1 MDNFYDRLI
10 YSCIYSCRKFLK
22 QIEKEKSLLS
32 SSKSKS
38 KLLNGGVNDV
48 R

>member
-10 YSCIYSCRKFLK
+10 YACIYSCRKFLE
-22 QIEKEKSLLS
+22 QIENEKALLS
-32 SSKSKS
+32 SSKP
-38 KLLNGGVNDV
+38 KLLNGGLNYV

>member
-1 MDNFYDRLI
+1 MFDFYDRLI
-10 YSCIYSCRKFLK
+10 YACIYSCRKFLK

-32 SSKSKS
+32 SNKP

>member
-10 YSCIYSCRKFLK
+10 YACIYSCRKFLK

-32 SSKSKS
+32 SSNPKF
-38 KLLNGGVNDV
+38 LNGGLNDV